1 MISSGSLRRYTCALS
16 FPARPTEE
24 TMEFRAAR
32 LPQNLTFSRY
42 GK

>member
-24 TMEFRAAR
+24 TMESRAAH
-32 LPQNLTFSRY
+32 LPQNLTFVRY